1 MERFCVRFG
10 FVCDLMKT
18 RKIARRLGES
28 TKIEDLRERKC
39 YNFQNKN
46 ASEICPTTVA
56 KNDPKMEP
64 IWMPNGAKMEP
75 KRHPKSNVFFDGFP
89 EASGN
94 IGGTATAPRAEPYY
108 QRIVYKNKQKQYS
121 LADLARLGPLARRI
135 FFLLCIPHMGNESV
149 GTVHSRYLFA
159 IWSAQLR
166 FECV

>member
-10 FVCDLMKT
+10 FVCNLMKT

-28 TKIEDLRERKC
+28 TKIEDLRDRTC
-39 YNFQNKN
+39 CNFPKKKN
-46 ASEICPTTVA
+46 ASQICQKTEA

-94 IGGTATAPRAEPYY
+94 IDLFATG
-108 QRIVYKNKQKQYS
+108 
-121 LADLARLGPLARRI
+121 LRRI
-135 FFLLCIPHMGNESV
+135 
-149 GTVHSRYLFA
+149 RD
-159 IWSAQLR
+159 
-166 FECV
+166 